1 MKEANYDE
9 FVPKSNASNLSE
21 EDIKNIEEYDEREI
35 KTIELFVDSVRKN
48 PGQYLSNIGDEGF
61 MNCIREVFQNS
72 ADEMA
77 RPNSP
82 CNKAWVT
89 YYEENHRVVIADNG
103 RAIAP
108 NMIIRVFTREHTS
121 ANFVK
126 AKGQYSTG
134 MHGVG
139 SKCVNAV
146 SKRFSVTSYR
156 LGKAYHIDFHEGKPA
171 PEYKMKPK
179 EIPNTNNAQ
188 GLVVDFE
195 PDMSIM
201 KEITINCEQVLDL
214 LAMLVPLYK
223 IGTVVEFT
231 GYKLNGKV
239 IHEVLE
245 NRDGI
250 LEYLI
255 RKTDTPM
262 IKPIIFGFD
271 NGTMKADI
279 AMTYVSEPNKAYDV
293 ITFANMTPV
302 NTMLSTPSR
311 GFINGVETFFR
322 NYMNKIYLANSK
334 KKMEVI
340 NSDTTVGLIGA
351 VSASHMNVRFS
362 GQAKNVCKNED
373 LFAFT
378 KQLTIDSLKRW
389 SKENPEDLQKVCQFI
404 KDVANIRYKID
415 KEKVSISKKYNNTL
429 TGMPKS
435 FTKAEDKNHL
445 ELFIVEGL
453 SASASCETGRSTK
466 FQAIYP
472 IRGKL
477 PNAMNTTKEKF
488 LKNEEVSGMLTV
500 LQSGYGKNFDI
511 EKCPYDKIIIL
522 SDQDLDGYHIR
533 TLVLKFLLL
542 YCRPLVEAGRVYIG
556 LSPLYIVDKGK
567 RTVKYFIDKMEF
579 IRYVRDQFCKSTTIL
594 HEKNKKQ
601 FTKDEIQKL
610 IYSNDNYDALLNT
623 IASNFSVDPILL
635 EDIVILRNKPFNDIK
650 KCIQGKYKDMRV
662 RKENNLVIMEG
673 IIRDLYQIVVLNPQ
687 FVEAFSPLI
696 PFIDRSEKRYIM
708 NGNKVGL
715 YEIIN
720 SFRESEPK
728 NIERA
733 KGLGELN
740 SSELGESTLNPTNRR
755 LLRYTCEDIEKEI
768 EEMRRLDSDKFNLIK
783 DIDIS
788 VYQF

>member
-271 NGTMKADI
+271 DGTMKADI

-662 RKENNLVIMEG
+662 RKENNLVVMEG

>member
-1 MKEANYDE
+1 MKAKFEE
-9 FVPKSNASNLSE
+9 FVPKSDAAQLSE

-48 PGQYLSNIGDEGF
+48 PGQYLSNIGNEGF

-89 YYEENHRVVIADNG
+89 YYEANHRVVIADNG

-171 PEYKMKPK
+171 PEYNMKPK

-201 KEITINCEQVLDL
+201 KEITITCEQVLDL

-223 IGTVVEFT
+223 IGTIVEFT
-231 GYKLNGKV
+231 GYKMDGKI

-245 NRDGI
+245 NKDGI

-255 RKTDTPM
+255 RKTETPM
-262 IKPIIFGFD
+262 IKPIIFGSD
-271 NGTMKADI
+271 NGTMKAEI
-279 AMTYVSEPNKAYDV
+279 AMTYVSEPNKSYDV

-302 NTMLSTPSR
+302 NTFLSTPSK

-340 NSDTTVGLIGA
+340 NADTTVGLIGA

-373 LFAFT
+373 LLNFT
-378 KQLTIDSLKRW
+378 KQLTIDFLKKW

-435 FTKAEDKNHL
+435 FTKAEDKQHL

-453 SASASCETGRSTK
+453 SASASCETGRCSK

-511 EKCPYDKIIIL
+511 DKCPYDKIIIL

-594 HEKNKKQ
+594 HEKNKKP

-610 IYSNDNYDALLNT
+610 IYSNDSYDVLLNT

-650 KCIQGKYKDMRV
+650 KCIQNKYKDMRV
-662 RKENNLVIMEG
+662 RKENGLVIMEG
-673 IIRDLYQIVVLNPQ
+673 IVRDLYQIVVLNDQ
-687 FVEAFSPLI
+687 FISAFSPLI
-696 PFIDRSEKRYIM
+696 PFIDRCEKRYIM
-708 NGNKVGL
+708 NGTKVGL

-720 SFRESEPK
+720 SFRQSEPK

-740 SSELGESTLNPTNRR
+740 PSELGESTLNPTNRR
-755 LLRYTCEDIEKEI
+755 LLRYTCADIEREI
-768 EEMRRLDSDKFNLIK
+768 EEMRNLDSDKFNLIK
-783 DIDIS
+783 NIDIS

>member
-1 MKEANYDE
+1 MKANYDE

-89 YYEENHRVVIADNG
+89 YYEANHRVVIADNG

-179 EIPNTNNAQ
+179 EIPNKNNAQ

-271 NGTMKADI
+271 DGTMKADI

-378 KQLTIDSLKRW
+378 KQLTIDSLKKW

>member
-1 MKEANYDE
+1 MKANYDE

-271 NGTMKADI
+271 DGTMKADI

-673 IIRDLYQIVVLNPQ
+673 IIRDLYQIVVLNSQ

-740 SSELGESTLNPTNRR
+740 SSELGESTLNPINRR